1 MPATTAKTI
10 YTANAHLTRQ
20 AIEVYDQATDT
31 FVPLT
36 GGVFTVSFATSSS
49 GAGPIAGLQA
59 LPMAAVAGAPGSYY
73 AVIQAATLA
82 PLAALAGTTVYQIV
96 QGGPYNALRDITPM
110 MVSAERYAQ

>member
-31 FVPLT
+31 FVPMT
-36 GGVFTVSFATSSS
+36 GGTFTVSFATSANGS
-49 GAGPIAGLQA
+49 GPISGLQA
-59 LPMAAVAGAPGSYY
+59 LPLAAVAGAPGSYF

-82 PLAALAGTTVYQIV
+82 PLVALVGTIVYQIV
-96 QGGPYNALRDITPM
+96 QGGPFNALRDITPM
-110 MVSAERYAQ
+110 MVSVDRYAQ